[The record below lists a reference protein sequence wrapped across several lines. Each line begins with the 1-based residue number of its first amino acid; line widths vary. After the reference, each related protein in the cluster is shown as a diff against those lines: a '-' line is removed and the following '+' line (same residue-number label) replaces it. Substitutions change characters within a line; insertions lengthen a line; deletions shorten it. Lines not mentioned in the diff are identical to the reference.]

1 VKISVATKN
10 PALENPAPLGHL
22 SELDGLRGL
31 AIVLVL
37 LFHFAGDLPRN
48 VIFLGPVY
56 FGWSGVDLFFVL
68 SGFLI
73 TRILLRTRRDEG
85 YFRSFYIRR
94 ALRIFPLYYGVL
106 AVCTLLF
113 VLFPALRPM
122 FPCARDQIFHWLYL
136 GNWTALLASED
147 QRSMGHFWSLAIEEQ
162 FYWIWPFIV
171 WKVRPSRLPF
181 VAAGAIATAIL
192 LRSFLYG
199 VATDPFVYRTTL
211 CRMDG
216 LMAGALCAILV
227 ARPGIESW
235 LRQWT
240 RRFPLGIVLALA
252 AGAGGALL
260 WHDRFTYTV
269 GFTFFD
275 AGYAL
280 LLLYAVYRGGWVQN
294 AFRGRTPRMIGKY
307 SYGIYVFHQL
317 VYWGVTQY
325 KLAPRGLPALTT
337 SLALSVG
344 LAVASYELMEKR
356 FLLLKGRFT
365 PKPALLRAA
374 A

>member
-1 VKISVATKN
+1 VPAKN
-10 PALENPAPLGHL
+10 HALENSTPLGRL
-22 SELDGLRGL
+22 PELDGLRGL
-31 AIVLVL
+31 AILLVL

-85 YFRSFYIRR
+85 YFRSFYMRR

-106 AVCTLLF
+106 AVCTLLV
-113 VLFPALRPM
+113 VLSAALRPM
-122 FPCARDQIFHWLYL
+122 FPGARDQIFHWLYL
-136 GNWTALLASED
+136 GNWTPLLASED

-181 VAAGAIATAIL
+181 VAAGAIAAAIL
-192 LRSFLYG
+192 LRSCLYG

-227 ARPGIESW
+227 GRAGFEAW
-235 LRQWT
+235 LRQSI

-252 AGAGGALL
+252 AGAGGGLR

-275 AGYAL
+275 AGYAF
-280 LLLYAVYRGGWVQN
+280 LLLYVVYSKGWVQD
-294 AFRGRTPRMIGKY
+294 AFRVRILRTLGRY

-325 KLAPRGLPALTT
+325 KLAPRGVPALTA
-337 SLALSVG
+337 SLMLSFG
-344 LAVASYELMEKR
+344 LAVVSYELMEKR
-356 FLLLKGRFT
+356 FLRLKDGFT
-365 PKPALLRAA
+365 AKPALLRAA
-374 A
+374 AYS